1 MKNETLDLRLL
12 DLRKLLIVHY
22 LIILCLISQVCNS
35 QPYYQ
40 TKVLY
45 EKDIQTGASQ
55 IDKYLPL
62 LKGKRVAIIANPT
75 SLLNK
80 THLVDTLLSLKV
92 TIKKIFSPEHGF
104 RGQADAGEQVNS
116 GKDKKT
122 GLPIISLYGK
132 HMKPAKEDLA
142 DVDVLIYDIQDV
154 GVRFYT
160 YISTM
165 SNSMEAAAEDKKM
178 FIVLDRPNPNGYFVD
193 GPVLEP
199 AYKSFLGMHP
209 VPLVYG
215 MTYGEYAKMVNGEG
229 WLTNKI
235 VCDLKVIP
243 VTNYTHFDMY
253 QLPVKPSPNLPN
265 MKAVYLYPALGLFE
279 GTIVSVGRG
288 TDFPFQVIGHPDLK
302 NTEFNF
308 TPHPTDGAKTPKY
321 NGQICYGHDLR
332 AFADSYIKDA
342 KQVYLLWLSGM
353 YKQLN
358 KPDFFDENFNFHAG
372 NAKLQEQIKQGA
384 SDAKIRQ
391 SWQADITKFK
401 VVRKKYLLYK
411 DFE

>member
-1 MKNETLDLRLL
+1 MFKSLL
-12 DLRKLLIVHY
+12 FAIAYSLLTIT
-22 LIILCLISQVCNS
+22 CSA

-45 EKDIQTGASQ
+45 EKDIKTGASQ

-62 LKGKRVAIIANPT
+62 LKGKRVAVIANVT
-75 SLLNK
+75 SLING
-80 THLVDTLLSLKV
+80 THLVDTLLSLKIN
-92 TIKKIFSPEHGF
+92 IKKIFSPEHGF
-104 RGQADAGEQVNS
+104 RSEADAGEQVNNS
-116 GKDKKT
+116 KDKKT
-122 GLPIISLYGK
+122 GLHIVSLYGK
-132 HMKPAKEDLA
+132 HNKPAIADLA
-142 DVDVLIYDIQDV
+142 DVDVLVYDIQDV

-165 SNSMEAAAEDKKM
+165 SNCMEAAAENKKT
-178 FIVLDRPNPNGYFVD
+178 FIVLDRPNPNGYFID
-193 GPVLEP
+193 GPTLEP

-215 MTYGEYAKMVNGEG
+215 MTYGEYAQMVNGEG
-229 WLTNKI
+229 WLANKV
-235 VCDLKVIP
+235 VCDLKIISVQG
-243 VTNYTHFDMY
+243 YTHFDMY
-253 QLPVKPSPNLPN
+253 QLPIKPSPNLPN

-288 TDFPFQVIGHPDLK
+288 TDFPFQVVGHPDLK
-302 NTEFNF
+302 NTEFSF

-332 AFADSYIKDA
+332 TFADSYIKDS

-358 KPDFFDENFNFHAG
+358 KPDFFDENFNYHAG
-372 NAKLQEQIKQGA
+372 NSKLQEQIKQNL
-384 SDAKIRQ
+384 SDTKIRI
-391 SWQADITKFK
+391 SWQADINKFK
-401 VVRKKYLLYK
+401 IIRKKYLLYK